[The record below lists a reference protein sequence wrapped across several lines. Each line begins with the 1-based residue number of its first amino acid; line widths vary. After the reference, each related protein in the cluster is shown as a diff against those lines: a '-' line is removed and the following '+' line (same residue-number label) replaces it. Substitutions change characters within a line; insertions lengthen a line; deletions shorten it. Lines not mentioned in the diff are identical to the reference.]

1 MHCRELI
8 ALGNCPKTKQT
19 PTPLKLTHLQET
31 DMALS
36 GADIRDLTDNG
47 LAESA
52 GLISRREYNLSIVR
66 SRQTAE
72 LLIKS
77 YAAEN
82 GLPYTTLADTIE
94 TLYEQ
99 GIINRNS
106 RDAFHNIRIY
116 GNKAVHDGDNNPENA
131 QKSYYLL
138 KSEVSTFLSRKTVSV
153 DRTPIRVET
162 GAGGARKLGELEV
175 EIAGDPDNTPGRR
188 LLNNAREADS
198 ENIRRVGTESDDGR
212 EQSQGY
218 RSEDYGR
225 RSSSGRDGIG
235 GEALLE
241 NSRRRLNQGDNYD
254 DGVSEDYREG
264 MRYADSDSRSQGRR
278 SKRDGSR
285 SDDRGSDRPRSKS
298 QGRSSRDG
306 GRTSERSG
314 HRRAAD
320 KGTADRH
327 HGKSRDDRRNQGHSG
342 HKDNR
347 SGRRSSRDGRS
358 QGGRETHSSF
368 TVYDLLRILLP
379 VLVIVLLIVIIRS
392 FMAAKTPKETVP
404 ETTTVIETTVQ
415 ETETEPE
422 TTEPETTEPET
433 TAPAIEYRIAGDGVN
448 IRFADN
454 QNRIYT
460 QLSKGTAIGTVT
472 PIEGSDYVAFTLDG
486 VNVVVRKDM
495 LEPVS

>member
-1 MHCRELI
+1 
-8 ALGNCPKTKQT
+8 
-19 PTPLKLTHLQET
+19 
-31 DMALS
+31 MAIS

-77 YAAEN
+77 YAAEH

-131 QKSYYLL
+131 QKSYYML

-162 GAGGARKLGELEV
+162 GAGGAKQLGELEV
-175 EIAGDPDNTPGRR
+175 EIAGDPYNTAGRR
-188 LLNNAREADS
+188 VLDSARQADNAGH
-198 ENIRRVGTESDDGR
+198 RRTDTESYDGR

-218 RSEDYGR
+218 RTGNNGR
-225 RSSSGRDGIG
+225 QSSSDRNGMSGDD
-235 GEALLE
+235 LLD
-241 NSRRRLNQGDNYD
+241 NSRRRFNRGDNYE
-254 DGVSEDYREG
+254 DGFSEDYREG
-264 MRYADSDSRSQGRR
+264 MRYADSDGRNRNRR
-278 SKRDGSR
+278 SGREGSSR
-285 SDDRGSDRPRSKS
+285 LSDIDESRPRSKS

-306 GRTSERSG
+306 GRTSEGSRHGRSSG
-314 HRRAAD
+314 
-320 KGTADRH
+320 GSNADRL
-327 HGKSRDDRRNQGHSG
+327 HGNSRDDRRNQGRG
-342 HKDNR
+342 GRKDGR
-347 SGRRSSRDGRS
+347 SGRSSRDGRNKN
-358 QGGRETHSSF
+358 GREARSSF

-433 TAPAIEYRIAGDGVN
+433 TAAAIEYRIAGDGVN
-448 IRFADN
+448 IRYADN

-472 PIEGSDYVAFTLDG
+472 PIEGSDYVSFTLDG

-495 LEPVS
+495 LEPIS